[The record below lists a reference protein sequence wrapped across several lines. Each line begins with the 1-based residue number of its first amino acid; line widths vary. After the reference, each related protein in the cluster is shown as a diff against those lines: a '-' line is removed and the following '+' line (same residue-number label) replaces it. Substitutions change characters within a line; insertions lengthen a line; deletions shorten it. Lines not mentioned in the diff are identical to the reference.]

1 MADRKEEEA
10 QYSIDARSLVVAGV
24 ASHDFLVLRD
34 GEGRALAELH
44 GLATDRKTGQ
54 GIAIGTDEAQHSL
67 RIWHFAHDSS
77 YAKSIGAQ
85 ADGSTFIAEGQD
97 HKTMLVADKQEVLSR
112 WNAAVAAKEPL
123 NALDLNYPNYGFRMS
138 GDTVNS
144 NSAYRTLSE
153 IMGVPVHDFPGRLEP
168 GLDNRMIDQKRIEQ
182 MRTHGHPVLNEPS
195 IKRGGDYAPI
205 EERVPRPGPESSPAA
220 QAPSSGDRRTQFDAR
235 DPSHPGHGNYAS
247 IRESLAGNMQNAQHL
262 DSVTAATYREMA
274 ANPLIRQVDYA
285 GVHNG
290 YAVVSYAPHGLG
302 REPMFNAYTD
312 IGQAQQQPAEENLGR
327 AHAITEARAQAET
340 QALPPSEQARDGPAL
355 SIGARTA

>member
-1 MADRKEEEA
+1 MSG
-10 QYSIDARSLVVAGV
+10 YSIEARSLSVVGL
-24 ASHDFLVLRD
+24 ASHNFLVLRD
-34 GEGRALAELH
+34 ESGRAIAELH
-44 GLATDRKTGQ
+44 GLATDRETGKVEP
-54 GIAIGTDEAQHSL
+54 IGTDEKRHSL
-67 RIWHFAHDSS
+67 RVWNFAHDQG
-77 YAKSIGAQ
+77 YADSIGVKPSRATYIQ
-85 ADGSTFIAEGQD
+85 NGQD
-97 HKTMLVADKQEVLSR
+97 HLTLLKADKEEVLSR

-144 NSAYRTLSE
+144 NSAFRTLSE

-182 MRTHGHPVLNEPS
+182 LRTHGYPVLNEPS

-205 EERVPRPGPESSPAA
+205 EERPPRPAPEPSPAA
-220 QAPSSGDRRTQFDAR
+220 QAPGSGDPRTAQFDAR
-235 DPSHPGHGNYAS
+235 DPSHPGHANYAS
-247 IRESLAGNMQNAQHL
+247 IRESLAGSIQNPQHL
-262 DSVTAATYREMA
+262 DSVAAATYREMA

-312 IGQAQQQPAEENLGR
+312 TAQAQQLSADENLSR
-327 AHAITEARAQAET
+327 AHALTEARAQAEAKT
-340 QALPPSEQARDGPAL
+340 QQLPEQERGGPAL